1 MKKILLVIGMM
12 SLVLTSCGKITGND
26 SESSPLPQT
35 AEIFLLDRY
44 KNYAW
49 GYQDQGIFIDTSG
62 AVYAYDFGRTSNH
75 IISDEQLLLKFD
87 IVRDN
92 TEPIMTINSD
102 TIIELYSLGTQID
115 SESEFEFDP
124 KGGATDASSHTVSF
138 CNPDTGSIT
147 VCTVDGDS
155 RGALRDSF
163 AQKFAKFYNKQI
175 KRCTPEYTAP
185 LVYTD
190 YDIPLN
196 TVECN
201 TEMSGMYF
209 LSSDE
214 QLRILA
220 RQCGVS
226 IDDMLDDYK
235 DYEQE
240 RYVYFVELNAAPA
253 NAVLR
258 TDDGYKL
265 SHTEG
270 AGFCNVAAF
279 PRSSGDFISDSIP
292 CADGGEW
299 QRIKDGDLNFDSD
312 FITGEAYGFSETAM
326 RKVWEE
332 FNMHGFMGLYIPDST
347 KYEEFIKSCDSHNL
361 VKNGSI
367 RSTLEEKI
375 VPDFSKYSLCVKLDS
390 HSGNT
395 KYEWQRTEVGDKYI
409 VMGSSIPLNWDNT
422 EGECTLAYVLIPKT
436 YLSKDSYFVKCL
448 NKSRDEQ

>member
-12 SLVLTSCGKITGND
+12 GLVLTSCGKVTGND
-26 SESSPLPQT
+26 GERFPLPQT
-35 AEIFLLDRY
+35 AEIFLIDRY
-44 KNYAW
+44 TNYAW
-49 GYQDQGIFIDTSG
+49 GYQDHGIFMDTSG
-62 AVYAYDFGRTSNH
+62 AIYAFNFGIMPRKHSA
-75 IISDEQLLLKFD
+75 SDEQLFLKFD
-87 IVRDN
+87 VIRDN
-92 TEPIMTINSD
+92 TEPIMTIDSD
-102 TIIELYSLGTQID
+102 TMNELYVIGSQID
-115 SESEFEFDP
+115 PESEFHSEP
-124 KGGATDASSHTVSF
+124 VAMDAGSRRVSF
-138 CNPDTGSIT
+138 CNPDTGSMT
-147 VCTVDGDS
+147 VCTEEGDFQ
-155 RGALRDSF
+155 GALSDGF
-163 AQKFAKFYNKQI
+163 AQKFVELYAEMLKGV
-175 KRCTPEYTAP
+175 TPESTAP

-190 YDIPLN
+190 EDIHLN
-196 TVECN
+196 SIECN
-201 TEMSGMYF
+201 TEMNGMYF

-220 RQCGVS
+220 KQCGVS

-240 RYVYFVELNAAPA
+240 RYVYFVELNTAPA

-258 TDDGYKL
+258 TEDGYKL

-270 AGFCNVAAF
+270 AGFCNVAAL
-279 PRSSGDFISDSIP
+279 PRSSGSFISDSIP

-299 QRIKDGDLNFDSD
+299 RRIKDGDLNFDPD

-326 RKVWEE
+326 QAVWKE

-361 VKNGSI
+361 VENGSI
-367 RSTLEEKI
+367 RSALEEKV

-395 KYEWQRTEVGDKYI
+395 KYEWQRTDVGDEYI
-409 VMGSSIPLNWDNT
+409 VMGSSISLKQDNT

-436 YLSKDSYFVKCL
+436 YLSRDSYFVKCL
-448 NKSRDEQ
+448 NKSSDEQS